1 MEGRLLL
8 EDVVEATSELNVLPS
23 EVVVDSVVLFSL
35 LAGEGVF
42 GVVAH

>member
-8 EDVVEATSELNVLPS
+8 EDVIEATSELNVFPS

-35 LAGEGVF
+35 VAGKGVL